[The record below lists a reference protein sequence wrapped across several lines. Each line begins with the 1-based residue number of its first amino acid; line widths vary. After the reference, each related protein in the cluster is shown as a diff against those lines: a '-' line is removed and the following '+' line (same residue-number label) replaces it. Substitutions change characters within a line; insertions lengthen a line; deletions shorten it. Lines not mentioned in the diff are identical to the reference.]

1 MTNYADNLVS
11 FIWDVADLLRGPYRP
26 PEYRKVM
33 LPMTVLRRLDC
44 VLEST
49 KAKVLEE
56 HKRLKGQNATI
67 VDKMLRR
74 AAKQQ
79 FYSTSKYDFAKLLA
93 DPEGLAQNL
102 LHYIQAFSPETRAL
116 FSNFAFDQQIQKL
129 DKSNRLF
136 KLVQKF
142 SEVDLHPN
150 VVSNLE
156 MGRSFEE
163 LVRKFNEAA
172 NEEAGDHF
180 TPREVIRLM
189 VDLIFL
195 PDNDLLRRKG
205 AVRTLFD
212 PAAGTGG
219 MLSEA
224 AKYLRELNPDAKLVI
239 FGQDYN
245 AEAYAICGS
254 DMLIKGEEIDNIQF
268 GDSLGDGKT
277 FDAFPGK
284 KFDYMLANPP
294 FGVKWESEDEYVRKE
309 HENEGYDGRFGAGL
323 PRINDGSFLFL
334 QHMISKMKPY
344 SHADQTGSRIGI
356 VFNGSPLFTGD
367 AGSGESNIRKWII
380 ENDWLEGIV
389 ALPDQLFYN
398 TGINTYIWIV
408 TNRKARQR
416 KGKVQLVNAVD
427 FYTKMRKSLGNKRNE
442 LVEQQIAEIVRT
454 YGDFAESEH
463 SKIFDNDDFGY
474 RKITVERPLRLSFSA
489 TPEHLTAFEASRAF
503 EAMATSRKSG
513 KEGRKEIERGQ
524 ALQAELLAALRT
536 LPMDR
541 VWMDREE
548 FSAALDRLPVT
559 IAAPVRRAILA
570 SFSERDESAAICKDA
585 DGNVEPDPE
594 LRDTESVPLNEAIHV
609 YFEREV
615 KPHVSDAWIDEDKTK
630 VGYEI
635 PLTRHFYKYT
645 PPRPL
650 EVIEKE
656 IRELEGE
663 IMSMLAAVRR

>member
-1 MTNYADNLVS
+1 
-11 FIWDVADLLRGPYRP
+11 
-26 PEYRKVM
+26 
-33 LPMTVLRRLDC
+33 MTVLRRLDC

-49 KAKVLEE
+49 KDKVLEE
-56 HKRLKGQNATI
+56 HKKRKGENPTI

-79 FYSTSKYDFAKLLA
+79 FYNTSKYDFPKLLDDA
-93 DPEGLAQNL
+93 DGLAQNL
-102 LHYIQAFSPETRAL
+102 LHYIKAFSPETRAL
-116 FSNFAFDQQIQKL
+116 FDNFGFDQQIQKL

-150 VVSNLE
+150 VVSNLD

-172 NEEAGDHF
+172 NEDAGDHF

-189 VDLIFL
+189 VDLIFE
-195 PDNDLLRRKG
+195 PDNNLLRQKG

-224 AKYLRELNPDAKLVI
+224 AKYLRELNPEAKLVL
-239 FGQDYN
+239 FGQDFDP
-245 AEAYAICGS
+245 EGYAICGS
-254 DMLIKGEEIDNIQF
+254 DMLIKGEEIDNIRL

-294 FGVKWESEDEYVRKE
+294 FGVKWEPEEDYVRKE
-309 HENEGYDGRFGAGL
+309 HENQGYDGRFGAGL

-408 TNRKARQR
+408 TNRKTRKR

-427 FYTKMRKSLGNKRNE
+427 LYSKMRKSLGNKRNE
-442 LVEQQIAEIVRT
+442 LSEQQIAEIVRT
-454 YGDFAESEH
+454 YGDFAESEQ
-463 SKIFDNDDFGY
+463 SKIFDNDDFGF

-489 TPEHLTAFEASRAF
+489 TPEHLAAFEASRAF
-503 EAMATSRKSG
+503 EAIATSRKSG
-513 KEGRKEIERGQ
+513 KEGKKEMERGQ
-524 ALQAELLAALRT
+524 TLQAELLAALRT
-536 LPMDR
+536 LPADK
-541 VWMDREE
+541 VWMDREK
-548 FSAALDRLPVT
+548 FGAALDKLLAGKSLS
-559 IAAPVRRAILA
+559 ISAPVRKAILA
-570 SFSERDESAAICKDA
+570 AFSERDEAAAICTDA
-585 DGNVEPDPE
+585 DGNPEPDPE
-594 LRDTESVPLNEAIHV
+594 LRDTENVPLKEDIRE
-609 YFEREV
+609 YFELEV
-615 KPHVSDAWIDEDKTK
+615 KPHVPDAWIDKDKTK
-630 VGYEI
+630 IGYEI

-650 EVIEKE
+650 DVIEKE

-663 IMSMLAAVRR
+663 IMGMLSAVGK

>member
-1 MTNYADNLVS
+1 
-11 FIWDVADLLRGPYRP
+11 
-26 PEYRKVM
+26 
-33 LPMTVLRRLDC
+33 
-44 VLEST
+44 
-49 KAKVLEE
+49 
-56 HKRLKGQNATI
+56 
-67 VDKMLRR
+67 
-74 AAKQQ
+74 
-79 FYSTSKYDFAKLLA
+79 
-93 DPEGLAQNL
+93 
-102 LHYIQAFSPETRAL
+102 
-116 FSNFAFDQQIQKL
+116 
-129 DKSNRLF
+129 
-136 KLVQKF
+136 
-142 SEVDLHPN
+142 
-150 VVSNLE
+150 
-156 MGRSFEE
+156 
-163 LVRKFNEAA
+163 
-172 NEEAGDHF
+172 
-180 TPREVIRLM
+180 

-195 PDNDLLRRKG
+195 PDNDLLRKKG

-254 DMLIKGEEIDNIQF
+254 DMLIKGEEIDKIQY

-277 FDAFPGK
+277 SDAFPGK

-294 FGVKWESEDEYVRKE
+294 FGVKWESEEDYVRKE
-309 HENEGYDGRFGAGL
+309 HENQGYDGRFGAGL

-356 VFNGSPLFTGD
+356 VFNGSPLFTGGD
-367 AGSGESNIRKWII
+367 GENNIRRWII

-408 TNRKARQR
+408 TNRKARKR

-427 FYTKMRKSLGNKRNE
+427 LYTKMRKSLGNKRNE
-442 LVEQQIAEIVRT
+442 LGEAQIAEIVRT
-454 YGDFAESEH
+454 YGDFAESEN

-489 TPEHLTAFEASRAF
+489 TPEHLAAFEASRAF
-503 EAMATSRKSG
+503 ESIATSRKSG
-513 KEGRKEIERGQ
+513 REGKLEVERGQ

-536 LPMDR
+536 LPPDQ
-541 VWMDREE
+541 VWMDRDKCG
-548 FSAALDRLPVT
+548 AALDKMLKAQSVSVS
-559 IAAPVRRAILA
+559 APVRKAILA
-570 SFSERDESAAICKDA
+570 SFSERDENATICTDA
-585 DGNVEPDPE
+585 DGNPEPDPD
-594 LRDTESVPLNEAIHV
+594 LRDTENVPLKEDIHD
-609 YFEREV
+609 YFNREV
-615 KPHVSDAWIDEDKTK
+615 IPHVPDAWIDEEKTK
-630 VGYEI
+630 IGYEI

-650 EVIEKE
+650 EAIEKE

-663 IMSMLAAVRR
+663 IMGMLAAVTK